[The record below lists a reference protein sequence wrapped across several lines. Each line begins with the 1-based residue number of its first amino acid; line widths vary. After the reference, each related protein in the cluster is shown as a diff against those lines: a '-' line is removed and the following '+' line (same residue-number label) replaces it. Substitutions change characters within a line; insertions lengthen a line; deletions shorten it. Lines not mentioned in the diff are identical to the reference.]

1 MKFFESTLPKKWRGN
16 LQVCECAIKK
26 FEEKTVIWLNVG
38 KAKKCR
44 TGVFRLQ
51 KIVDRNLDGEFSL
64 GNLHDYEASSID
76 IDLSDAG
83 VAAQDEA
90 REAEEARTRARRGE
104 L

>member
-44 TGVFRLQ
+44 TEVFRLQ

-64 GNLHDYEASSID
+64 GSLHDYEASSID